1 MPMFAEKHYTIEEF
15 YALDIKKPCE
25 LINGRIL
32 DMSPSPNIR
41 HQQLSGEIFYTIKD
55 YIKKNN
61 GSCKVFEA
69 PTDVKLDEN
78 IVVPD
83 IFVACDPDKFDE
95 QKYNGAPDWI
105 IEIVSPGNSER
116 DYKEKLFLYK
126 SAGVREYWIIDQTA
140 EKVIVY
146 LFGQPNITD
155 FYTFDDTITVGLYK
169 TGTSPLTIRIND
181 MLK

>member
-1 MPMFAEKHYTIEEF
+1 MPMSAGKCYTVEEF

-25 LINGRIL
+25 LINGHIV
-32 DMSPSPNIR
+32 DMSPSPSIM

-61 GSCKVFEA
+61 GTCRVFEA
-69 PTDVKLDEN
+69 PTDVRLDDN

-83 IFVACDPDKFDE
+83 IFVACDPDRFDE
-95 QKYNGAPDWI
+95 QKYNGAPEWI

-126 SAGVREYWIIDQTA
+126 SAGVREYWIIDQMS
-140 EKVIVY
+140 EKVVVY
-146 LFGQPNITD
+146 LFGKPNITD

-169 TGTSPLTIRIND
+169 NSEVPLTICINE
-181 MLK
+181 LLR